1 MDVPNTTR
9 IVLLGKTGAGKSSLA
24 NTMLGRNEFKV
35 LNFSDSQANVCEA
48 KSGSVVGRN
57 LTLIDTPGFF
67 SPGCSEQELKHE
79 IQRCVTKCP
88 PGPHAFIIVLR
99 VEKFTEQ
106 ETAVIRKLQQY
117 FSAEVFKY
125 STVVFT
131 DGDQLPDRMS
141 IEEFITNNK
150 PLKDLVDKCGG
161 RCHVIDNKYWTNQQD
176 EYRNNQF
183 QVTQL
188 VNTIENM
195 VMENEGG
202 SYTTEML
209 KDWQR
214 QQEECSKPSS
224 LSTSLHRVYRLLT
237 KYTTKKSV
245 KVLVG
250 VAVILGALLFKKNCD
265 HIASR
270 CSSGNVKHTH

>member
-1 MDVPNTTR
+1 M
-9 IVLLGKTGAGKSSLA
+9 
-24 NTMLGRNEFKV
+24 
-35 LNFSDSQANVCEA
+35 
-48 KSGSVVGRN
+48 
-57 LTLIDTPGFF
+57 IDTPGFF
-67 SPGCSEQELKHE
+67 SPGRSEQELKHE
-79 IQRCVTKCP
+79 IQSCVTKCP

-106 ETAVIRKLQQY
+106 ETAVIRKLQEC

-141 IEEFITNNK
+141 IKEFITNNK

-161 RCHVIDNKYWTNQQD
+161 RCHVVDNKYWKNQQD

-188 VNTIENM
+188 VNTIQNM
-195 VMENEGG
+195 LMENEGG

-214 QQEECSKPSS
+214 QQEERTKPSS
-224 LSTSLHRVYRLLT
+224 LSASLHRVYRLLT

-250 VAVILGALLFKKNCD
+250 VAVIVGALLFLKSVTTSQST
-265 HIASR
+265 AA
-270 CSSGNVKHTH
+270 TAT

>member
-1 MDVPNTTR
+1 MVLISSGYAYSQASVKSVTVIFFFLLVPNTTR

-24 NTMLGRNEFKV
+24 NTILGRKEFKV
-35 LNFSDSQANVCEA
+35 LNFSDSQANVCIAE
-48 KSGSVVGRN
+48 SGSVDGRN

-67 SPGCSEQELKHE
+67 SPGRSEQELKHE
-79 IQRCVTKCP
+79 IQRCVTKCF

-106 ETAVIRKLQQY
+106 ETAVIRKLQEC

-125 STVVFT
+125 STVIFT

-161 RCHVIDNKYWTNQQD
+161 RCHVVDNKQWKNQQD
-176 EYRNNQF
+176 EYRNNQC

-188 VNTIENM
+188 VNTRENM

-202 SYTTEML
+202 GYTTEML

-214 QQEECSKPSS
+214 QQEERSKPSS

-237 KYTTKKSV
+237 TTTS
-245 KVLVG
+245 
-250 VAVILGALLFKKNCD
+250 
-265 HIASR
+265 
-270 CSSGNVKHTH
+270 

>member
-1 MDVPNTTR
+1 M
-9 IVLLGKTGAGKSSLA
+9 
-24 NTMLGRNEFKV
+24 
-35 LNFSDSQANVCEA
+35 
-48 KSGSVVGRN
+48 
-57 LTLIDTPGFF
+57 IDTPGFF
-67 SPGCSEQELKHE
+67 SPGFSEQELKHE
-79 IQRCVTKCP
+79 IQSCVTKCP

-106 ETAVIRKLQQY
+106 ETAVIRKLQEC

-141 IEEFITNNK
+141 IKEFITNNK

-161 RCHVIDNKYWTNQQD
+161 RCHVVDNKYWKNQQD

-188 VNTIENM
+188 VNTIQNM
-195 VMENEGG
+195 LMENEGG

-209 KDWQR
+209 K
-214 QQEECSKPSS
+214 PSS
-224 LSTSLHRVYRLLT
+224 LSTSRHRVYRLLT

-250 VAVILGALLFKKNCD
+250 VAVILGALLFLKSVTTSQST
-265 HIASR
+265 AA
-270 CSSGNVKHTH
+270 TAT